1 MKILNL
7 ICLTILFSFN
17 IFAQIPT
24 ETLIQIVKA
33 EDERRFDSTLENLLN
48 SKDENVRIR
57 TALAIGRIG
66 DERGVDSLTK
76 FLFSDTEKMQAMSA
90 FAIGEIESIKG
101 AEAILKV
108 LADTKI
114 DENIRSKAIE
124 AAGKIVA
131 TNPKEEK
138 SKQLSEAILENL
150 KFESG
155 RRSMSSE
162 KVITFGLTAVLR
174 ARPEKSETII
184 AEFLRYSSPKVR
196 QNALNTLARLR
207 VKNADINKQVHE
219 ILRTDKD
226 AICRANACRILGIS
240 EDKNFVADL
249 LKVALNDAD
258 SRVRVSAI
266 RALGNFKEKEISE
279 SLIKQG
285 NILLKNFRANK
296 MELLEI
302 ATILGRILEKSD
314 DENGIKFLDNLRF
327 KDNYQSPETE
337 IAFAVISPKSY
348 LKAVPKS
355 IVDDNEMW
363 RQISAVSQGMAQFAK
378 LENKG
383 KGLSKIDDPE
393 TFLSNPLNLYYNIYS
408 NRYLVRA
415 VPDILQAYA
424 QFKSNDL
431 VEVLTKYLQHKDVQ
445 IRATSASLLGE
456 QTPSSENLKA
466 LDEVFSVSMKDK
478 DSNDAQLAILDA
490 IGKQKDIKDNKSLQL
505 ALNSDDILVRRKAV
519 QILKTVG
526 VEASAQIG
534 TVKNSVFT
542 ETDYRRAVTRKNGT
556 VKAIFTTEK
565 GTFTIDLTPED
576 APLTVENFIKLA
588 GKNYFNGLTVH
599 RVVPN
604 FVMQDGD
611 PRGDGNG
618 GPGYS
623 IRCELNMLE
632 YERGAVG
639 MALSGKDT
647 GGSQWFVTHS
657 HQPHL
662 DGGYTI
668 FGKVNEIG
676 MKIVDKIARGD
687 KILKVVI
694 VEATKGKRQ
703 K

>member
-1 MKILNL
+1 M
-7 ICLTILFSFN
+7 
-17 IFAQIPT
+17 P
-24 ETLIQIVKA
+24 
-33 EDERRFDSTLENLLN
+33 
-48 SKDENVRIR
+48 
-57 TALAIGRIG
+57 
-66 DERGVDSLTK
+66 
-76 FLFSDTEKMQAMSA
+76 
-90 FAIGEIESIKG
+90 
-101 AEAILKV
+101 
-108 LADTKI
+108 
-114 DENIRSKAIE
+114 
-124 AAGKIVA
+124 
-131 TNPKEEK
+131 
-138 SKQLSEAILENL
+138 
-150 KFESG
+150 
-155 RRSMSSE
+155 SE

-174 ARPEKSETII
+174 ARPEKAETII
-184 AEFLRYSSPKVR
+184 AGFLQYSSPKVR
-196 QNALNTLARLR
+196 QNALNKLARLR

-219 ILRTDKD
+219 ILLNDKD

-240 EDKNFVADL
+240 EDKSFVADL

-279 SLIKQG
+279 NLIERG
-285 NILLKNFRANK
+285 NILLKNFRVNK

-302 ATILGRILEKSD
+302 ASILGRVLDKSENEMAIGFLKRIGKEDIFQSQEIHIAIAKISPTEFLKIKVPEYICHVNSASPNLCWGFSGSQAQGLNEFATLDEK
-314 DENGIKFLDNLRF
+314 NPLRF
-327 KDNYQSPETE
+327 KASELLKESLLNEKKSEWATDRYYIEKAIPDKLRAYASFKTKDLTEILIMFLNYQKP
-337 IAFAVISPKSY
+337 
-348 LKAVPKS
+348 AVP
-355 IVDDNEMW
+355 EYPY
-363 RQISAVSQGMAQFAK
+363 G
-378 LENKG
+378 
-383 KGLSKIDDPE
+383 DP
-393 TFLSNPLNLYYNIYS
+393 I
-408 NRYLVRA
+408 
-415 VPDILQAYA
+415 
-424 QFKSNDL
+424 
-431 VEVLTKYLQHKDVQ
+431 
-445 IRATSASLLGE
+445 IRATAADLLAE
-456 QTPSSENLKA
+456 QAPSDEIKKA
-466 LDEVFSVSMKDK
+466 LEEELIFSLKLDK
-478 DSNDAQLAILDA
+478 KLNDAILSTLDA

-505 ALNSDDILVRRKAV
+505 ALNSDDILVRRKAA
-519 QILKTVG
+519 QILKMVG
-526 VEASAQIG
+526 VDASAQIG
-534 TVKNSVFT
+534 TVKNSVFSQA
-542 ETDYRRAVTRKNGT
+542 DYRRAVTRKNGT

-588 GKNYFNGLTVH
+588 RKNYFNGLTVH

-657 HQPHL
+657 PQPHL

-694 VEATKGKRQ
+694 VEMKKGK